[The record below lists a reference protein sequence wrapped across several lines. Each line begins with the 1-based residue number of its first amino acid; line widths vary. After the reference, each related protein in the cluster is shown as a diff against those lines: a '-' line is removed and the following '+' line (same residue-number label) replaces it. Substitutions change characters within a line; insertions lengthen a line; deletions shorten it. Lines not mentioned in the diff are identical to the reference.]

1 MPGVSVSS
9 SLRHDCPP
17 FLWSIEMSE
26 PTNMANMFWN
36 LDKISE
42 TTAIHSGFRLCPI
55 ISHSSMRRTMPVAFI
70 YEIPPVKADF
80 TSVVFVRCRRNIHPP
95 HMVLHY
101 TEQPA
106 LQKTDPPSGGS
117 VFYRVP
123 HSADIAVQQNF
134 TAARVGRYSGSDCV
148 GNARSSPSI
157 LSMSRWI

>member
-55 ISHSSMRRTMPVAFI
+55 ISHSSMRRTIPVAFI
-70 YEIPPVKADF
+70 SKTPFILQIAGLISLAKDSIRRIFPPMRQEKWF
-80 TSVVFVRCRRNIHPP
+80 HFPKKP
-95 HMVLHY
+95 
-101 TEQPA
+101 
-106 LQKTDPPSGGS
+106 
-117 VFYRVP
+117 
-123 HSADIAVQQNF
+123 
-134 TAARVGRYSGSDCV
+134 AARRQPVEKTHHLRKFL
-148 GNARSSPSI
+148 RSHRVTQMEQEISPVTFMQVRP
-157 LSMSRWI
+157 MSNRRSTATMRPI

>member
-55 ISHSSMRRTMPVAFI
+55 ISHSSIRRTIPVAFI
-70 YEIPPVKADF
+70 SKTPFVFQIFQDDSAWQKLVSAGFVWLCRPGGWFHLEVKYLKCERESSDGGLAEGACLCYPVAQRKDGEA
-80 TSVVFVRCRRNIHPP
+80 
-95 HMVLHY
+95 
-101 TEQPA
+101 
-106 LQKTDPPSGGS
+106 
-117 VFYRVP
+117 
-123 HSADIAVQQNF
+123 
-134 TAARVGRYSGSDCV
+134 
-148 GNARSSPSI
+148 
-157 LSMSRWI
+157 

>member
-55 ISHSSMRRTMPVAFI
+55 ISHSSIRRTIPVAFI
-70 YEIPPVKADF
+70 SKTPFVFQIFQDDSAWQKLVSAGFVWLCRPGGWFHLAINPSPAGTPGPP
-80 TSVVFVRCRRNIHPP
+80 
-95 HMVLHY
+95 
-101 TEQPA
+101 
-106 LQKTDPPSGGS
+106 
-117 VFYRVP
+117 
-123 HSADIAVQQNF
+123 
-134 TAARVGRYSGSDCV
+134 AR
-148 GNARSSPSI
+148 
-157 LSMSRWI
+157 RWIPDSWCDRTGDRRPPARRPGSCNSPLRPE